1 MSASRW
7 MLLHFTGFLV
17 TAGDLCLCSKL
28 FGSAPLLLPLVFRS
42 RRSSGAFPSSPPPSP
57 SSSSSS
63 LSSVLFVSFGTVP
76 RRGSAIVCEERDLAH
91 DGEEFSLLLFR
102 ACGVCPPSMFAIQKR
117 RAVSIQTSF
126 TYRMH
131 PNALHSTPY
140 TVSYSFGMIPSTELS
155 K

>member
-1 MSASRW
+1 MLAKSASRW
-7 MLLHFTGFLV
+7 MLLHFIGFLV
-17 TAGDLCLCSKL
+17 ASGDLCLCSKL
-28 FGSAPLLLPLVFRS
+28 FGSALLLAVVFRI
-42 RRSSGAFPSSPPPSP
+42 RSSGAFPSSLLAP

-63 LSSVLFVSFGTVP
+63 LSSALFVSFGTVP
-76 RRGSAIVCEERDLAH
+76 RRGSAIVCEERDVAQE
-91 DGEEFSLLLFR
+91 GEFRLLLFR
-102 ACGVCPPSMFAIQKR
+102 AAVCPPSMLAIQKR

-140 TVSYSFGMIPSTELS
+140 TVSYSFGMMPSTELS